1 MYAFEYLRPASL
13 EEAGM
18 LLGDGSAR
26 ALAGGQTL
34 LGAMKLR
41 MSQSDRLVDLG
52 AISELRGIEERETSL
67 VIGAMTRHAEV
78 AASPV
83 VRRRIPALAALAA
96 GIGDV
101 QVRNMGTIGGSVANN
116 DPAACYP
123 SALLALDAIVHTTRR
138 SLQAEAFF
146 TGFYSTALEEGELV
160 VSVEFPVP
168 GPAAYL
174 KFHQPASRFA
184 LIGVFVAKT
193 SRGARVAVT
202 GGGAGVFRAHA
213 LEAALDRHFTP
224 DALQGVRFPP
234 DDLASDL
241 HATAEYR
248 AHLIPVLTARAVKQ
262 ALGGDPGSN

>member
-1 MYAFEYLRPASL
+1 MYAFEYLRAGSL
-13 EEAGM
+13 DEACAR
-18 LLGDGSAR
+18 LGEGSAR

-52 AISELRGIEERETSL
+52 GIAELRGIEDRTSSL

-78 AASPV
+78 AASSR
-83 VRRRIPALAALAA
+83 VRERIPALAALAA

-123 SALLALDAIVHTTRR
+123 SALLALDATVHTSRR

-146 TGFYSTALEEGELV
+146 TGFYGTALKEGELIR
-160 VSVEFPVP
+160 SVEFPVP
-168 GPAAYL
+168 RRAAYV
-174 KFHQPASRFA
+174 KFRQPASRFA
-184 LIGVFVAKT
+184 LVGVFVAQT
-193 SRGARVAVT
+193 AGGARVAVT
-202 GGGAGVFRAHA
+202 GGGAGVFRATA
-213 LEAALDRHFTP
+213 LESSLDQAFTA
-224 DALQGVRFPP
+224 DSLRGLRFPP

-241 HATAEYR
+241 HASAEYR
-248 AHLIPVLTARAVKQ
+248 AHLIPVLASRAVEQ
-262 ALGGDPGSN
+262 ALAD